1 MLMIISFKN
10 EYSDFKWYRPQAVSV
25 RGNDDVFVT
34 DLHRLIRIP
43 ADQLKD
49 HSDNV
54 VVVTGSKGKFVVV
67 LHVIEKVLCN
77 HYNNNLFK

>member
-1 MLMIISFKN
+1 MLMIISFKT
-10 EYSDFKWYRPQAVSV
+10 EYLDFKWYRPQAVSV

-43 ADQLKD
+43 SDQLKD

-54 VVVTGSKGKFVVV
+54 VVVTGSKGT
-67 LHVIEKVLCN
+67 
-77 HYNNNLFK
+77 